1 MALLGGRHHKSPLPS
16 SQRRMKRRDGAS
28 IPASVWALPP
38 HKHPRRFARLVPLGV
53 ALCCTAALDQPSSL
67 EAACRIP
74 VILDLESRLR
84 RNEVGPTFEDESR

>member
-53 ALCCTAALDQPSSL
+53 TALDQPSSL